1 MKLKL
6 KTNQP
11 FTEWDGLNIL
21 FVIQYIWCFKDIWGS
36 ANIILQI
43 LLKMG
48 KNWRRF
54 WVQHI
59 PWSSKVLF
67 CFWFEA
73 YFFFQMV
80 IFATLFRRCPTL
92 WMTTLKMTTLFWR
105 FLTLFNSKLL
115 NVINFN
121 FDIHNVVSTLLWR
134 CATSPR
140 HINLKAKLN
149 RRWNVCWAES

>member
-1 MKLKL
+1 
-6 KTNQP
+6 
-11 FTEWDGLNIL
+11 
-21 FVIQYIWCFKDIWGS
+21 
-36 ANIILQI
+36 
-43 LLKMG
+43 MG

-115 NVINFN
+115 NVVNFN
-121 FDIHNVVSTLLWR
+121 FDINWLVSIWGGTLVANGLR
-134 CATSPR
+134 FMKGIILAKAFSFLLAFL
-140 HINLKAKLN
+140 HIFSTWVSSFNLLSKCTTN
-149 RRWNVCWAES
+149 RFLHLIRIRPLQYCRQQHKQARN